1 MVLSLECLGG
11 NVIILGWL
19 LSKKLVVIIMKII
32 IIIII
37 ILYSRVFVK
46 WKSTYEFVELN
57 EYQVVY
63 IIFI

>member
-37 ILYSRVFVK
+37 LYSRVFVK